1 MPNFFSDVDLV
12 FFFFRCRLSFFGGLW
27 GGGGSMFFFLGVG
40 CVCIRLSYSYSL
52 PYIFRM
58 WMVSL
63 GKG

>member
-12 FFFFRCRLSFFGGLW
+12 LVFFFW
-27 GGGGSMFFFLGVG
+27 GGGGGIFFFSG
-40 CVCIRLSYSYSL
+40 CGMRVHESYSYSL